1 MKNFNRFS
9 IQAPVAVMVAVAA
22 GVLML
27 FTYIFP
33 LDGLRA
39 WILNIVMIGAA
50 TALVIGVFNLLGV
63 HIKKIRTNDKPVG
76 SLLLVIAL
84 VFTFVVTLLQE
95 YTNLYPDW
103 LPGSQWLLTNIQVP
117 VESALMGVL
126 AVTLV
131 YAAARLITHRPNGFS
146 VVFVATVLVTLMAST
161 QFVLGSS
168 LGALIRN
175 FVSHGLASG
184 GARGILIGVALGT
197 IATGLRILMGVD
209 RPYGG

>member
-1 MKNFNRFS
+1 MKRFS
-9 IQAPVAVMVAVAA
+9 VQAPVAVLVAVAA

-33 LDGLRA
+33 LEGLRA
-39 WILNIVMIGAA
+39 LILNVVMIGAA
-50 TALVIGVFNLLGV
+50 SALVIGVFNLLSV
-63 HIKKIRTNDKPVG
+63 HLKKIRNNEKPAG
-76 SLLLVIAL
+76 SVVLVAAL
-84 VFTFVVTLLQE
+84 VFTFVVTLLQG

-103 LPGSQWLLTNIQVP
+103 LPGAQWLLTNIQLP
-117 VESALMGVL
+117 VESALMGVM

-131 YAAARLITHRPNGFS
+131 YAAARLITHRPNAFS
-146 VVFVATVLVTLMAST
+146 MLFVATVLVTMIAST
-161 QFVLGSS
+161 QFVVGSGLGN
-168 LGALIRN
+168 LIRN
-175 FVSHGLASG
+175 LLSHGLASG

>member
-1 MKNFNRFS
+1 MKRFS
-9 IQAPVAVMVAVAA
+9 VQAPVAVLVAVAA

-33 LDGLRA
+33 LEELRNL
-39 WILNIVMIGAA
+39 ILNIVMIGSAS
-50 TALVIGVFNLLGV
+50 ALVIGVFNLLSV
-63 HIKKIRTNDKPVG
+63 HLKKIRSNDKPAG
-76 SLLLVIAL
+76 SVVLVVALL
-84 VFTFVVTLLQE
+84 FTFFVTLIQA
-95 YTNLYPDW
+95 YTDLYPNW
-103 LPGSQWLLTNIQVP
+103 LPGSQWLLTNIQLP

-131 YAAARLITHRPNGFS
+131 YAAARLITHRPNAFS
-146 VVFVATVLVTLMAST
+146 MLFVATVLVTMIAST
-161 QFVLGSS
+161 QFVLGSG
-168 LGALIRN
+168 LVTMIRN
-175 FVSHGLASG
+175 LLSHGLASG

>member
-1 MKNFNRFS
+1 MKRFS
-9 IQAPVAVMVAVAA
+9 VQAPAAVLVAVAA

-33 LDGLRA
+33 LEGLRTL
-39 WILNIVMIGAA
+39 ILNIVMIGAA
-50 TALVIGVFNLLGV
+50 AALVIGVFNLLGV
-63 HIKKIRTNDKPVG
+63 HLKKIRSNDKPVG
-76 SLLLVIAL
+76 SVVLVAALL
-84 VFTFVVTLLQE
+84 FTFFVTLIQA

-103 LPGSQWLLTNIQVP
+103 LPGSQWLLTNIQLP
-117 VESALMGVL
+117 VESALMGVM

-131 YAAARLITHRPNGFS
+131 YAAARLITQRPNAFS
-146 VVFVATVLVTLMAST
+146 MLFVATVLVTMIAST
-161 QFVLGSS
+161 QFVLGSG
-168 LGALIRN
+168 LGTMIRN
-175 FVSHGLASG
+175 LLSHGLASG

>member
-1 MKNFNRFS
+1 MKNFKRFS

-50 TALVIGVFNLLGV
+50 TALVIGVFNLLSV
-63 HIKKIRTNDKPVG
+63 HVKKIRTNDKPAA
-76 SLLLVIAL
+76 SLLLVSAL
-84 VFTFVVTLLQE
+84 VFTFIVTLLQA

-103 LPGSQWLLTNIQVP
+103 LPGSQWLLTNIQLP

-131 YAAARLITHRPNGFS
+131 YAAARLIIHRPNGFS
-146 VVFVATVLVTLMAST
+146 VLFVATVLVTLMAST
-161 QFVLGSS
+161 QFLLGSS

>member
-39 WILNIVMIGAA
+39 LILNIVMIGAA
-50 TALVIGVFNLLGV
+50 TALVIGVFNLVGV
-63 HIKKIRTNDKPVG
+63 HIKKIRSNDKPFG
-76 SLLLVIAL
+76 SLVLVAGL
-84 VFTFVVTLLQE
+84 VVTFLVTLLQE

-103 LPGSQWLLTNIQVP
+103 LPGSQWLLTNIQLP

-126 AVTLV
+126 AVTLL
-131 YAAARLITHRPNGFS
+131 YAAARLITRRPNVFS
-146 VVFVATVLVTLMAST
+146 VLFVATVLVTLLAST
-161 QFVLGSS
+161 QFVLGSG

-197 IATGLRILMGVD
+197 IATGLRILMGID

>member
-1 MKNFNRFS
+1 M
-9 IQAPVAVMVAVAA
+9 
-22 GVLML
+22 ML

-50 TALVIGVFNLLGV
+50 TALVIGVFNLLSV
-63 HIKKIRTNDKPVG
+63 HVKKIRTNDKPAA

-84 VFTFVVTLLQE
+84 VFTFIVTLLQA
-95 YTNLYPDW
+95 YTKLYPDW
-103 LPGSQWLLTNIQVP
+103 LPGSQWLLTNIQLP
-117 VESALMGVL
+117 VESALMGVM

-131 YAAARLITHRPNGFS
+131 YAAARLIIHRPNVFS
-146 VVFVATVLVTLMAST
+146 VLFVATVLVTLMAST
-161 QFVLGSS
+161 QFVLHSG